1 MKISIKSLFTFF
13 TATTLCQITLS
24 NVPVHAAS
32 TLPTIEQVQALQ
44 QFLLRKITVL
54 PSDIDYDWN
63 HDDCYTVTDL
73 CRMKQALLST
83 NTGTVF
89 SVSNSTELQQA
100 LYTVA
105 AGDTILL
112 QPGTYESSEYGTK
125 AALFS
130 SSQAGTA
137 DQPITIKS
145 ADPEQPAIL
154 KGTDNSKGIVLY
166 LTGDYWN
173 IEGIVCS
180 NAQKGI
186 VLDHS
191 NYTYLK
197 NVEVYETGQ
206 EGIHLRDGSS
216 YCVIDGANVH
226 DTGLTNATYGEG
238 IYIGSAKTTTGYAYN
253 CDDNVVKNCTLGPNT
268 TAECVD
274 IKEYTT
280 GNRIENCT
288 LYGGG
293 MTETDSF
300 IDIKGNETTVQNNI
314 CDSQGNTT
322 ITDAFQVHCQVEGWG
337 CDNMISNNTVS
348 FTGTTEYIVRCW
360 SGTSC
365 TVQKNLRIPESENA
379 MYRAYN
385 GSTMTILGDSQ

>member
-1 MKISIKSLFTFF
+1 MKISMKPILTIFI
-13 TATTLCQITLS
+13 ATTLCQITLPYVS
-24 NVPVHAAS
+24 VHAAD
-32 TLPTIEQVQALQ
+32 TLPTIEQIQALQ
-44 QFLLRKITVL
+44 QFLLRRTTTL
-54 PSDIDYDWN
+54 PSEIDYDWN
-63 HDDCYTVTDL
+63 HDHCYNVIDL
-73 CRMKQALLST
+73 CLMKQHLLSA

-100 LYTVA
+100 LHTVV

-125 AALFS
+125 AALFY
-130 SSQAGTA
+130 SSQEGTA
-137 DQPITIKS
+137 ALPITIKS
-145 ADPEQPAIL
+145 ADPKQPAVL
-154 KGTDNSKGIVLY
+154 KGTDPSKGIVLY

-173 IEGIVCS
+173 IEDIVCS
-180 NAQKGI
+180 TAQKGV

-191 NYTYLK
+191 NYSYIK
-197 NVEVYETGQ
+197 NIEVYETGQ

-216 YCVIDGANVH
+216 YCVVDGANVH
-226 DTGLTNATYGEG
+226 DTGLTGAKYGEG
-238 IYIGSAKTTTGYAYN
+238 IYIGSANTTTGYAYN
-253 CDDNVVKNCTLGPNT
+253 CDYNVVKNCTLGPNT

-314 CDSQGNTT
+314 CEVQGNTN
-322 ITDAFQVHCQVEGWG
+322 ITDAFQLHCQVEGWG
-337 CDNMISNNTVS
+337 CNNIISGNTVS
-348 FTGTTEYIVRCW
+348 FAGTTEYIVRCW

-365 TVQKNLRIPESENA
+365 TVQNNIRIPENKEA

-385 GSTMTILGDSQ
+385 GSTMTVLDD

>member
-1 MKISIKSLFTFF
+1 M
-13 TATTLCQITLS
+13 
-24 NVPVHAAS
+24 
-32 TLPTIEQVQALQ
+32 
-44 QFLLRKITVL
+44 
-54 PSDIDYDWN
+54 DYDWN
-63 HDDCYTVTDL
+63 HDDCYNVTDL
-73 CRMKQALLST
+73 CLMKQALLSA

-100 LYTVA
+100 LHMVV

-112 QPGTYESSEYGTK
+112 QPGTYESSEYGAK

-145 ADPEQPAIL
+145 ADPEQPAVL
-154 KGTDNSKGIVLY
+154 KGTDDSKGIVLY

-238 IYIGSAKTTTGYAYN
+238 VYIGSAKTTTGYAYN
-253 CDDNVVKNCTLGPNT
+253 CDYNVVKNCTLGPNT

-385 GSTMTILGDSQ
+385 GSTMTILEDSQ